1 MPIRK
6 KLNVGFSFILFNF
19 ALLFV
24 FITPSSHRFQ
34 TGTHSASVE
43 KQQQLQSAAHTF
55 YQQVVCVLKQRAL
68 VERERP
74 GLSFSLVLN
83 DTVMLSIN
91 LAYILT

>member
-1 MPIRK
+1 MWAFC
-6 KLNVGFSFILFNF
+6 LLSNF
-19 ALLFV
+19 TLSFV
-24 FITPSSHRFQ
+24 FVTPSSHRFQ

-74 GLSFSLVLN
+74 GVSFLSLVLN
-83 DTVMLSIN
+83 CSMMLSFN
-91 LAYILT
+91 PTYALT